1 MRLDRVLGCPRDH
14 EIGLCITFWGRNIE
28 QAANVPEIWGTSFL
42 ITFFRGLP
50 KKNTV
55 HGWGWCHIMSPKR
68 NGDIGGS
75 RNRWDEL
82 RWVFVIYAILV
93 NISWNGCE
101 KKARPGLWWCFFFFG
116 RSRKKSRSNCWHKMG
131 FSDVRSKVL
140 FVAEWWNENYIELPT
155 ENSKHHPLEGI
166 FWQRDVTFIAL
177 CYNEQLTEWHATHLL
192 FIQRWIHEHSSL
204 TKQERTHVTLD
215 HSKTPTK
222 LWEKGRI

>member
-1 MRLDRVLGCPRDH
+1 MGKLAGQKIAGMGSVGCLWYIRYLLTFH
-14 EIGLCITFWGRNIE
+14 EMVVKT
-28 QAANVPEIWGTSFL
+28 
-42 ITFFRGLP
+42 
-50 KKNTV
+50 
-55 HGWGWCHIMSPKR
+55 
-68 NGDIGGS
+68 
-75 RNRWDEL
+75 
-82 RWVFVIYAILV
+82 
-93 NISWNGCE
+93 
-101 KKARPGLWWCFFFFG
+101 KARPGLWWWIFLFG
-116 RSRKKSRSNCWHKMG
+116 GSWKKSRSNCWHNMG

-192 FIQRWIHEHSSL
+192 FIQRWIHENSSL

-215 HSKTPTK
+215 HSKTPIE